1 MFFKNKEDIYIPQ
14 VSKLERKEIERL
26 FTRVFKTEE
35 GQKVLAYLQFITFH
49 RALTFNADESQLR
62 HQEGER
68 ALVSKILK
76 LINS

>member
-1 MFFKNKEDIYIPQ
+1 MFFKNKENIYIPHI
-14 VSKLERKEIERL
+14 SKLERKEIERL

-35 GQKVLAYLQFITFH
+35 GQKVLAYLQYITFH
-49 RALTFNADESQLR
+49 RVLTSNADEAQLR